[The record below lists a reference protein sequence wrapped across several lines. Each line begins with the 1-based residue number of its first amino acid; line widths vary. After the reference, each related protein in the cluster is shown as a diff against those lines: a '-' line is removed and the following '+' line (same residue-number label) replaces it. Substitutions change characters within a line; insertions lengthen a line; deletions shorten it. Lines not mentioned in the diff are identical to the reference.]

1 MPFSRGAIWS
11 KSEGSFSEGLRRSRG
26 MSDEVAP
33 EHKSVEAF
41 GEFLLDDDRTDF
53 RYDEAEAVALGMGV
67 HPYVVVRALEAIG
80 FKHSG
85 RPLPKRVRGFT
96 SNSHDRWYGL
106 GSSPT
111 HGGSGWEQISGF
123 SGQEG

>member
-1 MPFSRGAIWS
+1 MD
-11 KSEGSFSEGLRRSRG
+11 
-26 MSDEVAP
+26 DETAP
-33 EHKSVEAF
+33 EHMSVEAF
-41 GEFLLDDDRTDF
+41 GEFLLDEDRTEF
-53 RYDEAEAVALGMGV
+53 RFDEVEAVAKAMRV

-80 FKHSG
+80 FKSEG
-85 RPLPKRVRGFT
+85 RPIVKRVRGFK